1 MSEEHQKF
9 LNELIDEHKALQN
22 THNQL
27 LISINKIYSD
37 FIELRE
43 QQKKAAKFGS
53 IREIRQANKQAKV
66 LEIYLLSLI
75 K

>member
-1 MSEEHQKF
+1 MSEEHQRF

-22 THNQL
+22 AHNQL
-27 LISINKIYSD
+27 LIQINKIHSD
-37 FIELRE
+37 FMELRK